1 MNIQAKCQEQA
12 VRIED
17 ITKQIQEV
25 KDFRADNSVCQEV
38 DKHIKELTRHER
50 MIEAM
55 SRSMDSLRRDR
66 NTIQDKVADLQCR
79 SMKMNL
85 VFNGLAGESRDENA
99 EDRLRYFLSRMLDID
114 YHIELSN
121 VHRFGRYVRNKARP
135 IVARFL
141 YQRDLDLVR
150 SRAYMLK
157 GTAYGINQQFPS
169 VIEERRKEL
178 YPIMRSF
185 REDGNRVK
193 LVRDRLYVNGQL
205 YNPDGTESEACE
217 IVNSEDRGEFTS
229 KRWFEC
235 KMFAAFFTIMF
246 LTYM

>member
-1 MNIQAKCQEQA
+1 
-12 VRIED
+12 
-17 ITKQIQEV
+17 
-25 KDFRADNSVCQEV
+25 
-38 DKHIKELTRHER
+38 
-50 MIEAM
+50 
-55 SRSMDSLRRDR
+55 
-66 NTIQDKVADLQCR
+66 
-79 SMKMNL
+79 
-85 VFNGLAGESRDENA
+85 
-99 EDRLRYFLSRMLDID
+99 MLDID

-157 GTAYGINQQFPS
+157 GTSYGINQQFPS

-185 REDGNRVK
+185 REEGNRVK

-205 YNPDGTESEACE
+205 YNPDETESE
-217 IVNSEDRGEFTS
+217 
-229 KRWFEC
+229 
-235 KMFAAFFTIMF
+235 
-246 LTYM
+246 